1 MMNKNKA
8 NLDKEMLEELKQNHD
23 GGPSTAAQ
31 IYEPFD
37 AVAELEKMLT
47 EEINKDIL
55 NTLMFDTNVSKWK
68 AINREGQIDSVLEDK
83 PFIPIIIE
91 ETDEYKMLSDE
102 RKENY
107 KKYGKIL
114 CNETKPKK

>member
-1 MMNKNKA
+1 MNKKNKA

-23 GGPSTAAQ
+23 GGPATAAQ

-37 AVAELEKMLT
+37 AVSELEKMLT

-55 NTLMFDTNVSKWK
+55 NTLMFASNVSKWK
-68 AINREGQIDSVLEDK
+68 AINRDGQIDSILEDK
-83 PFIPIIIE
+83 PFTPIIIE
-91 ETDEYKMLSDE
+91 ETDEYKMLSSE
-102 RKENY
+102 HKENY

-114 CNETKPKK
+114 CNTKPKK

>member
-1 MMNKNKA
+1 MMTMNKKK
-8 NLDKEMLEELKQNHD
+8 NLDKEMLEELKQNH
-23 GGPSTAAQ
+23 G
-31 IYEPFD
+31 FD